1 MSRTYKATGI
11 NLKGMPLGESDR
23 LLTILTP
30 EYGLIRAVAPGVRKH
45 QSKIGARSGVFVV
58 NELLLL
64 PGKSLDKII
73 QAETIESY
81 PGLSQDLCKL
91 TASQY
96 LGELALHQALSQH
109 PQEELFYLLREHLG
123 RLERSPQSMTLA
135 CLVQGI
141 FHLLALAG
149 LTPQVHDCC
158 ITQEP
163 LGPDFRSP
171 DWRVGFS
178 VAAGGI
184 VSLTEFERLAAEHRQ
199 QWRPKPRHPVQA
211 KAQAVHTVAEAEV
224 GSYQTVAHPQRL
236 DALDSRLTA
245 IELLILQSL
254 GSLDLTQV
262 GETAHPDSPPQP
274 VHALLSWLAVERVLR
289 DYAQYHFDRP
299 IRSAALIESCFSAQ
313 SSLWN
318 VTPAPP

>member
-30 EYGLIRAVAPGVRKH
+30 EYGLIRAVAPWVRKH

-96 LGELALHQALSQH
+96 LGELTLHQALSQH

-135 CLVQGI
+135 YLVQGI

-158 ITQEP
+158 ITQES
-163 LGPDFRSP
+163 LEPDFSSP

-178 VAAGGI
+178 VAAGG
-184 VSLTEFERLAAEHRQ
+184 VVNLAEFERLAAEHRQ
-199 QWRPKPRHPVQA
+199 HWRPKPRRPVQA
-211 KAQAVHTVAEAEV
+211 GTQAIQAVAEAEA
-224 GSYQTVAHPQRL
+224 GSYRTVAHPQRL
-236 DALDSRLTA
+236 DALDTRLTA

-254 GSLDLTQV
+254 SQLDFTEMDSTHL
-262 GETAHPDSPPQP
+262 AHPPQP
-274 VHALLSWLAVERVLR
+274 SQALLSWLAVERALR

-313 SSLWN
+313 SSSWN
-318 VTPAPP
+318 AKPAPP